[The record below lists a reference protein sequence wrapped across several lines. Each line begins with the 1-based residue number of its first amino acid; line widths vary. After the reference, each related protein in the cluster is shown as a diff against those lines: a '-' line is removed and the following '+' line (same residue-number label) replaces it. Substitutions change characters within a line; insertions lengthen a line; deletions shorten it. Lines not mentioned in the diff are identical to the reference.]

1 MFRNV
6 QLPNTSKNLQH
17 GCANQQ
23 FAIVTVIIIII
34 IYQQQQ
40 QHTTPLKIS
49 DLEAIPF

>member
-6 QLPNTSKNLQH
+6 QLPNTSKNLKQ

-34 IYQQQQ
+34 VIIINLSVY
-40 QHTTPLKIS
+40 KEEN
-49 DLEAIPF
+49 D